1 MCNLVKRLMTD
12 ESGVSATEY
21 AILLAVVGGA
31 VATAMVVFLRRR
43 FKHHVPL
50 LSPSHMTTWVT

>member
-21 AILLAVVGGA
+21 AILLAVVGAGV
-31 VATAMVVFLRRR
+31 VAATVVFGKGLNTM
-43 FKHHVPL
+43 FVNL
-50 LSPSHMTTWVT
+50 TGLMTGWVT

>member
-31 VATAMVVFLRRR
+31 VVAATVVFSTGLNTM
-43 FKHHVPL
+43 FKNL
-50 LSPSHMTTWVT
+50 TGLMTGWVT